1 MRRRPD
7 PWKWPV
13 TGLAVLLLLG
23 GLLLVPAAWVDS
35 FFSPLDLREDP
46 AAARTP
52 RWLAILPPPEIEAV
66 PPASVVPPVEDPARP
81 RPPREDPRWWTAG
94 WEVRTGAATAAEL
107 RPAGPDSAAVVL
119 RALGLGEDIL
129 TRVRPD
135 SVMARRL
142 LLLRHEDSFRFDE
155 LKPYLAAMAKAR
167 NYADMMS
174 RAADMYGEH
183 LQAEIMT
190 PD

>member
-1 MRRRPD
+1 MHHRRD

-23 GLLLVPAAWVDS
+23 GLLLVPSAWIQS
-35 FFSPLDLREDP
+35 FFSPLDL
-46 AAARTP
+46 AAGGRDAGR
-52 RWLAILPPPEIEAV
+52 RQWLTILPPPEIEVAAADE
-66 PPASVVPPVEDPARP
+66 PPPPEPDRT
-81 RPPREDPRWWTAG
+81 RRRPREDPRWWTEG
-94 WEVRTGAATAAEL
+94 WEVRTGDQVARDL
-107 RPAGPDSAAVVL
+107 RPAPADSAAVVL
-119 RALGLGEDIL
+119 EALGLDRDFM

-142 LLLRHEDSFRFDE
+142 LILQREDSFRFDE
-155 LKPYLAAMAKAR
+155 LKPYLAAMAKSRA
-167 NYADMMS
+167 YADMMS

-183 LQAEIMT
+183 LQSAIMV